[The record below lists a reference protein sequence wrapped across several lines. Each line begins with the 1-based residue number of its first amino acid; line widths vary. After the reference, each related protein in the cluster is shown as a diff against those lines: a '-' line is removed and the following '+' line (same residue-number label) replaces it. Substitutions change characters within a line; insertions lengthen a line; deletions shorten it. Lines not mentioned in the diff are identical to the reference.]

1 MKVQTYKLN
10 PTAIAALEAIALSD
24 AQNERT
30 LLDNIPALRK
40 QFVGWAEADMRDAV
54 RTNYAAAVGITLVQ
68 RGKSMVWPA
77 NDPRSVAA
85 KRKYCRIVEEILG
98 ETSERKAGKTRYDIP
113 ADLMTAALKAVA
125 VANTYEDAKA
135 LMAQAIAK
143 AFAAK

>member
-1 MKVQTYKLN
+1 MKVKTYNL
-10 PTAIAALEAIALSD
+10 TAAAVSAIEAIALSD

-40 QFVGWAEADMRDAV
+40 QFNGWAEDTVREAV
-54 RTNYAAAVGITLVQ
+54 RTNYAAAVGIELTQ
-68 RGKSMVWPA
+68 RGKSMVWPS

-85 KRKYCRIVEEILG
+85 KRQCNRIVERILG

-113 ADLMTAALKAVA
+113 ADLMQAALEAVA